1 MSGARWLHSRF
12 AVATEKSREEP
23 REGFLKERRL
33 TLLQYP
39 FLAVKCFVF
48 CYSVWVGGFL

>member
-1 MSGARWLHSRF
+1 MSGAHWLHSRF
-12 AVATEKSREEP
+12 AVPTEKSREEP